1 MNFVVDDRFR
11 TRFRTLRPSSP
22 DPPRAPRGP
31 KEPQGPSLG
40 PHKGILRD
48 PRPLVQL
55 LSKCARS
62 YSWTCVVH
70 YRLLLKWQTILRVR
84 VSAPPEE
91 NIGGIHVDGFLKSL
105 AVIFSHDFI

>member
-40 PHKGILRD
+40 PLR
-48 PRPLVQL
+48 
-55 LSKCARS
+55 
-62 YSWTCVVH
+62 
-70 YRLLLKWQTILRVR
+70 
-84 VSAPPEE
+84 
-91 NIGGIHVDGFLKSL
+91 GFLWTL
-105 AVIFSHDFI
+105 DPWFNYFPNVQDPTPGHALCTIDYFSNGRQSYEYGLVLHLRKILVAFMSMVSSKAWL